1 MPEAGIL
8 CPFASYQVPSDL
20 CVESDSAIHTNQVN
34 LLAAQK
40 SLPFL
45 SPALPECRVGVTSV
59 PLDA

>member
-8 CPFASYQVPSDL
+8 SPFASYKAPPDL
-20 CVESDSAIHTNQVN
+20 CVESDSAIHANQVN
-34 LLAAQK
+34 LVVAHK
-40 SLPFL
+40 SLPLL